1 VTAALWWAI
10 AAAVLV
16 VIEITTLD
24 LIFAMLAAGAVAG
37 AIMALTDQS
46 LLVQC
51 LVAAAVALLML
62 VLVRPVALRH
72 LRQDVYVPTN
82 VDALLG
88 QSAVVLERVDRTH
101 GRIKL
106 KGEVWSARTEDDN
119 TMLEPGRTVDVVRI
133 DGATAIVRADV
144 T

>member
-1 VTAALWWAI
+1 MTAALWWAI

-37 AIMALTDQS
+37 AIMALADQG
-46 LLVQC
+46 VVAQC

-72 LRQDVYVPTN
+72 LRKDVYIPTN

-88 QSAVVLERVDRTH
+88 ASAVVLERVDRTH

-106 KGEVWSARTEDDN
+106 KGEVWSARTEEE
-119 TMLEPGRTVDVVRI
+119 TAPLEPGRTVGVIRI
-133 DGATAIVRADV
+133 DGATAIVRAEM

>member
-1 VTAALWWAI
+1 MTAALWWAI

-37 AIMALTDQS
+37 AIAAMTDQS

-51 LVAAAVALLML
+51 LVAAVVALLML

-72 LRQDVYVPTN
+72 LRKDVYVPTN

-88 QSAVVLERVDRTH
+88 ASAVVLEQVDRTQ

-106 KGEVWSARTEDDN
+106 KGEIWSARTEDE
-119 TMLEPGRTVDVVRI
+119 TAPLEPGRAVGVIRI
-133 DGATAIVRADV
+133 DGATAIVRAE
-144 T
+144 TT